1 MARVGAPN
9 RSAPTNPSDR
19 MLALLLA
26 TVCGVCSTSPSEVRH
41 SAPSAVAQNP
51 GSKPL
56 KALDAWMKLY
66 KKGKIDYRDKRMIGS
81 KESVAVKYKV
91 RTSSDVGNPT
101 WSGDLIVILK
111 ATAQL
116 GTAEAAKA
124 ITEVASV
131 GIEDKGKYTYSMAPY
146 SVRVAALEALA
157 TMTSKTAKDAI
168 AAGAN
173 GEGSKGRAAN
183 SLRAAALLG
192 LGYLGDLDYVPVV
205 AAALSDGHPVTRI
218 HAVEALQKLGD
229 EKAIRA
235 LIGVVE
241 SEGNDAVLVT
251 ATKALRTIYS
261 KYFRDAEEK
270 RDREAAKKPKSEEG
284 DEPADDKASDKKP
297 IDPPPSAR
305 LAVRAAVKAL
315 GRTNWRADMVL
326 VRLLDDFRSSE
337 SVPALIG
344 VLERFRDNPKDVES
358 GKLSGLLR
366 VQAHELLVSMTG
378 AVYSS
383 KQPEKW
389 RELWAKEKDKIQV
402 AQKRDTGPK
411 LGGTAAAGFVGIPVE
426 GTRVVFILD
435 LSGSMDWPMDDQGG
449 KVKRLDYA
457 KRELLKAI
465 DGLAPDSMFNL
476 VTFNGDDEAEMW
488 NKKLVDATKR
498 NKERFK
504 KFVEKLR
511 PLGGTNLWSGL
522 EAALNIKLLKY
533 GSHYETT
540 VDEIFLLSDG
550 APSVGDVQDPV
561 EILRLVQE
569 VNRFKEVRINTVFIS
584 SQTPPQV
591 QAAQRRMS
599 LVPKELMR
607 RMAKQNGGK
616 FRDV

>member
-1 MARVGAPN
+1 
-9 RSAPTNPSDR
+9 

-26 TVCGVCSTSPSEVRH
+26 TVCGVCSTPYSDSHDPAPTAVVQSP
-41 SAPSAVAQNP
+41 
-51 GSKPL
+51 GGKPL
-56 KALDAWMKLY
+56 KALTAWMKLY
-66 KKGKIDYRDKRMIGS
+66 KKGKIDYRDQRNIGS

-91 RTSSDVGNPT
+91 RTASDVGNPT

-111 ATAQL
+111 ATAEL

-146 SVRVAALEALA
+146 SVRVAAFEALA
-157 TMTSKTAKDAI
+157 TMTSKQAKDAV
-168 AAGAN
+168 ATGAR
-173 GEGSKGRAAN
+173 GEWSKGRAGN

-192 LGYLGDLDYVPVV
+192 LGYLGDLSYVPVV
-205 AAALSDGHPVTRI
+205 EAALADGHPVTRI
-218 HAVEALQKLGD
+218 HAVEALQRLAD
-229 EKAIRA
+229 EKAIHA
-235 LIGVVE
+235 LIRVVE
-241 SEGNDAVLVT
+241 NEGDDAVLVT
-251 ATKALRTIYS
+251 AAKGLRSIYS
-261 KYFRDAEEK
+261 KFIRDAEEK
-270 RDREAAKKPKSEEG
+270 RDREAVQKPMAKAG
-284 DEPADDKASDKKP
+284 DKPADNKKP
-297 IDPPPSAR
+297 IQPPPSAR
-305 LAVRAAVKAL
+305 LAVRAAIKAL

-326 VRLLDDFRSSE
+326 VRLLGDFRSSE
-337 SVPALIG
+337 SVPALIT
-344 VLERFRDNPKDVES
+344 VLERFRDNPKDVET

-366 VQAHELLVSMTG
+366 VKVHELLVSMTG

-383 KQPEKW
+383 KQPDKW
-389 RELWAKEKDKIQV
+389 RELWDKEKGNIKV

-411 LGGTAAAGFVGIPVE
+411 IGGTVAAGFVGIPVE

-488 NKKLVDATKR
+488 SKKLVDASKR
-498 NKERFK
+498 NKDRFT
-504 KFVEKLR
+504 KFIEKLR
-511 PLGGTNLWSGL
+511 PLGGTNLWSGM
-522 EAALNIKLLKY
+522 EAALDIKLMKY

-550 APSVGDVQDPV
+550 APSVGDVQDPI
-561 EILRLVQE
+561 EILRLISE

-584 SQTPPQV
+584 SQTPPEV
-591 QAAQRRMS
+591 QAAQGRMS

-607 RMAKQNGGK
+607 RMAKQNRGK

>member
-1 MARVGAPN
+1 
-9 RSAPTNPSDR
+9 

-26 TVCGVCSTSPSEVRH
+26 TVCGVCSTPYSDSHDP
-41 SAPSAVAQNP
+41 APTAVAHKP
-51 GSKPL
+51 GGKPL

-66 KKGKIDYRDKRMIGS
+66 KRGKIDYRDKRNIGS
-81 KESVAVKYKV
+81 KESIAVKYKV
-91 RTSSDVGNPT
+91 RTASDVGNPT
-101 WSGDLIVILK
+101 WSGDLIVILN
-111 ATAQL
+111 ATAEL
-116 GTAEAAKA
+116 GTAVAAQA
-124 ITEVASV
+124 ITRVASV
-131 GIEDKGKYTYSMAPY
+131 GIEDKSKYTYSQAPY
-146 SVRVAALEALA
+146 SVRVAAFEALA
-157 TMTSKTAKDAI
+157 MMTSKEAKDAV
-168 AAGAN
+168 AAGARGEWSN
-173 GEGSKGRAAN
+173 GRDSN

-192 LGYLGDLDYVPVV
+192 LGYLGDVEYVPIVS
-205 AAALSDGHPVTRI
+205 AALADGHPITRI
-218 HAVEALQKLGD
+218 HAVEALQRLGD

-235 LIGVVE
+235 LISVVE
-241 SEGNDAVLVT
+241 AEANDAVLVT
-251 ATKALRTIYS
+251 AAKALRTIYS
-261 KYFRDAEEK
+261 KFVRAAEEQ
-270 RDREAAKKPKSEEG
+270 RDREAVKKPKEG
-284 DEPADDKASDKKP
+284 DQPPDNTSIE
-297 IDPPPSAR
+297 PPPSAR
-305 LAVRAAVKAL
+305 LAVRAAIKAL

-326 VRLLDDFRSSE
+326 VRLLDDFRTLASI
-337 SVPALIG
+337 PALIT
-344 VLERFRDNPKDVES
+344 VLERFRDNPKDVET

-366 VQAHELLVSMTG
+366 VKVHELLVSMTG
-378 AVYSS
+378 AVYSA

-389 RELWAKEKDKIQV
+389 RKLWETEKDKIQV
-402 AQKRDTGPK
+402 AQKREAGPK
-411 LGGTAAAGFVGIPVE
+411 FGATAVAGFVGIPVE

-465 DGLAPDSMFNL
+465 EGLAPDSMFNL

-522 EAALNIKLLKY
+522 EAALNIKRMKY
-533 GSHYETT
+533 GNHYETT

-584 SQTPPQV
+584 SQTPPEV
-591 QAAQRRMS
+591 AARQRRMS

>member
-1 MARVGAPN
+1 
-9 RSAPTNPSDR
+9 
-19 MLALLLA
+19 MLALALA
-26 TVCGVCSTSPSEVRH
+26 AVCSAC
-41 SAPSAVAQNP
+41 SAPFADSHDPTPAIVVRIP
-51 GSKPL
+51 DGKPL
-56 KALDAWMKLY
+56 KALNAWMKLY
-66 KKGKIDYRDKRMIGS
+66 KKGKIDYRDRRNIGS
-81 KESVAVKYKV
+81 KDSIAVKYKV
-91 RTSSDVGNPT
+91 RTPNDVGNPT

-116 GTAEAAKA
+116 GTAEAARA
-124 ITEVASV
+124 IAEVASV

-157 TMTSKTAKDAI
+157 TMTSKDAKDAL
-168 AAGAN
+168 AAGAR
-173 GEGSKGRAAN
+173 GEWAKGRSGNA
-183 SLRAAALLG
+183 LRAAALLG
-192 LGYLGDLDYVPVV
+192 LGYVGDLDYVPVV
-205 AAALSDGHPVTRI
+205 SAALADGHAVTRI
-218 HAVEALQKLGD
+218 HAVEALQRLGD
-229 EKAIRA
+229 EKAILA

-241 SEGNDAVLVT
+241 KEGNDAVLVT
-251 ATKALRTIYS
+251 AAKALRQIYS
-261 KYFRDAEEK
+261 KFFKDAEEK
-270 RDREAAKKPKSEEG
+270 RDREKVKKPKG
-284 DEPADDKASDKKP
+284 DDTPAADEKP
-297 IDPPPSAR
+297 IEPPASAR
-305 LAVRAAVKAL
+305 LAVRAAIKAL

-337 SVPALIG
+337 SVPALIR

-366 VQAHELLVSMTG
+366 VKVHELLVSMTG
-378 AVYSS
+378 AVYSA

-389 RELWAKEKDKIQV
+389 RELWEREKDKIQV
-402 AQKRDTGPK
+402 AKKRDDKPK
-411 LGGTAAAGFVGIPVE
+411 QGGTAAAGFVGIPVE

-435 LSGSMDWPMDDQGG
+435 LSGSMNWPMDDAGG

-457 KRELLKAI
+457 KRELLKAVEA
-465 DGLAPDSMFNL
+465 LAPDSMFNL
-476 VTFNGDDEAEMW
+476 VTFNGDDEAETW
-488 NKKLVDATKR
+488 SKKLVDATQR
-498 NKERFK
+498 NKDRFK

-511 PLGGTNLWSGL
+511 PLGGTNLWSGM

-533 GSHYETT
+533 GNHYETT

-550 APSVGDVQDPV
+550 APSVGDVQDPI

-584 SQTPPQV
+584 SQTPPEV
-591 QAAQRRMS
+591 QRAQARMS

>member
-1 MARVGAPN
+1 
-9 RSAPTNPSDR
+9 

-26 TVCGVCSTSPSEVRH
+26 TVCGVCPTPGPDSHDP
-41 SAPSAVAQNP
+41 APTANVQNP
-51 GSKPL
+51 DSKPL
-56 KALDAWMKLY
+56 KALTAWMKLY
-66 KKGKIDYRDKRMIGS
+66 KKGKIDYRDKQNIGS
-81 KESVAVKYKV
+81 KESIAVKFKV
-91 RTSSDVGNPT
+91 RTASDLGNPT

-111 ATAQL
+111 ATAEL
-116 GTAEAAKA
+116 GSAEAAKA

-146 SVRVAALEALA
+146 SVRVAAFEALA
-157 TMTSKTAKDAI
+157 TMTSKQAKDAV
-168 AAGAN
+168 AAGAR
-173 GEGSKGRAAN
+173 GEWSKGRAGN

-192 LGYLGDLDYVPVV
+192 LGYLGDLNYVPVV
-205 AAALSDGHPVTRI
+205 KAALADGHSVTRI
-218 HAVEALQKLGD
+218 HAVEALQRLGD
-229 EKAIRA
+229 EKSIHA
-235 LIGVVE
+235 LISVVE
-241 SEGNDAVLVT
+241 KEGDDAVLVT
-251 ATKALRTIYS
+251 AAKGLRAIYS
-261 KYFRDAEEK
+261 KFIRDAEEK
-270 RDREAAKKPKSEEG
+270 RDREAVQKPMAQEG
-284 DEPADDKASDKKP
+284 DKPADNKKP
-297 IDPPPSAR
+297 IKPPPSAR
-305 LAVRAAVKAL
+305 LAVRAAIKAL

-326 VRLLDDFRSSE
+326 VRLLGDFRSSE
-337 SVPALIG
+337 SVPALIA
-344 VLERFRDNPKDVES
+344 VLERFRDNPKDVVT

-366 VQAHELLVSMTG
+366 VKVHELLVSMTG

-389 RELWAKEKDKIQV
+389 RELWDKEKGKIKI
-402 AQKRDTGPK
+402 AQSHDAGPK
-411 LGGTAAAGFVGIPVE
+411 VGGTASAGFVGIPVE

-465 DGLAPDSMFNL
+465 DGLSPDSMFNL

-488 NKKLVDATKR
+488 SKKLVDANKR
-498 NKERFK
+498 NKDRFK
-504 KFVEKLR
+504 KFIEKRR
-511 PLGGTNLWSGL
+511 PLGGTNLWSGM

-533 GSHYETT
+533 GNHYETT

-550 APSVGDVQDPV
+550 APSVGDVQDPI
-561 EILRLVQE
+561 EILRLISE

-584 SQTPPQV
+584 SQTPPDV
-591 QAAQRRMS
+591 QAAQGRMS

>member
-1 MARVGAPN
+1 
-9 RSAPTNPSDR
+9 

-26 TVCGVCSTSPSEVRH
+26 TFCGVCSTPYSESH
-41 SAPSAVAQNP
+41 DPATTAAVHKP
-51 GSKPL
+51 GGKPL

-66 KKGKIDYRDKRMIGS
+66 RRGKIDYRDKGNIGS
-81 KESVAVKYKV
+81 KESIAVKYKV
-91 RTSSDVGNPT
+91 RTASDVGNPT

-111 ATAQL
+111 ATAEL
-116 GTAEAAKA
+116 GTAIAAQA

-131 GIEDKGKYTYSMAPY
+131 GIEDKSKYTYSQAPY
-146 SVRVAALEALA
+146 SVRVAAFEALA
-157 TMTSKTAKDAI
+157 TMTSKEAKDAV
-168 AAGAN
+168 AAGAR
-173 GEGSKGRAAN
+173 GEWSTGRASN

-192 LGYLGDLDYVPVV
+192 LGYLGDTEYVPVV
-205 AAALSDGHPVTRI
+205 TAALSDGHPITRI
-218 HAVEALQKLGD
+218 HAVEALQRLGD
-229 EKAIRA
+229 ENAIRA

-241 SEGNDAVLVT
+241 AESNDAVLVT
-251 ATKALRTIYS
+251 AAKALRTIYS
-261 KYFRDAEEK
+261 KFVRAAEEE
-270 RDREAAKKPKSEEG
+270 RDREAVNKPAPKEG
-284 DEPADDKASDKKP
+284 DKSSDKQAIKP
-297 IDPPPSAR
+297 PASAR
-305 LAVRAAVKAL
+305 LAVRASIKAL

-337 SVPALIG
+337 SIPALIT
-344 VLERFRDNPKDVES
+344 VLERFRDNPKDVAT

-366 VQAHELLVSMTG
+366 VKVHELLVSMTG
-378 AVYSS
+378 AVYSA

-389 RELWAKEKDKIQV
+389 RELWETEKDKIKV

-465 DGLAPDSMFNL
+465 EGLAPDSMFNL

-488 NKKLVDATKR
+488 NKKLVDASKR

-522 EAALNIKLLKY
+522 EAALDIKMMKY
-533 GSHYETT
+533 GNHYETT

-550 APSVGDVQDPV
+550 APSVGDVQDPI
-561 EILRLVQE
+561 EILRLVEE

-584 SQTPPQV
+584 SQTPPEV
-591 QAAQRRMS
+591 AAAQRRMS